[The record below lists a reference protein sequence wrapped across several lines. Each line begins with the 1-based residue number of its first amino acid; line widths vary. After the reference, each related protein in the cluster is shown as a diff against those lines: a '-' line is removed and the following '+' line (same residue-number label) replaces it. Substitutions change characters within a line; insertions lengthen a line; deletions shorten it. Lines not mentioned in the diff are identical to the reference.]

1 MIYRLATVRDL
12 TDLAEMRWEFRMEN
26 GAVHAVF
33 GRDEFVKACA
43 EFFRQALAERRW
55 VFWIAEDQGRIVSH
69 IFVQRV
75 RKVPKPERLHDEYGY
90 VTNVYTV
97 PAFRRKGIC
106 TKLMKKVIAWAA
118 EKGSDTLIAWPSEKS
133 VGFYKKRDLPDRI

>member
-1 MIYRLATVRDL
+1 
-12 TDLAEMRWEFRMEN
+12 
-26 GAVHAVF
+26 
-33 GRDEFVKACA
+33 
-43 EFFRQALAERRW
+43 
-55 VFWIAEDQGRIVSH
+55 VSH

-106 TKLMKKVIAWAA
+106 TKLNHHRLKPMGWRAPA
-118 EKGSDTLIAWPSEKS
+118 
-133 VGFYKKRDLPDRI
+133 